1 MSFKSRLKEGARN
14 LLENCAE
21 LRPEETLVI
30 IREDPEL
37 GWYDESITNALF
49 DQVRSMGIEPTLLE
63 VGKPNND
70 KNSAA
75 IKAVDRHDCT
85 IFLARIGDQ
94 SRFESLAPGKKTIMC
109 YVRDA
114 QMLASTYGCANYKAF
129 LHLKQA
135 INDILLRADEIR
147 ITCGYGTDIS
157 GKKFSREKEAPSD
170 VSVRRFPL
178 GVPQPIDASGLS
190 GRVALVNYLTPT
202 GSKIYEPASIE
213 INDVVFAHVES
224 GKIVD
229 FTGKKRDVNNIRNHY
244 KKVSEQF
251 NIQENNVHSFHAGI
265 HPGNT
270 YLTSAADDP
279 DRWANTIFNNPRILH
294 FHTCGNYPPGEICWM
309 VIDQTLAVDDKNL
322 WFEGRLRVKD
332 FEQTRQCM
340 EKWPELSP
348 IFEHPAQAIGLV

>member
-1 MSFKSRLKEGARN
+1 MPINSSVKEGARN

-30 IREDPEL
+30 ISEDPEL
-37 GWYDESITNALF
+37 GWYDENITEALSE
-49 DQVRSMGIEPTLLE
+49 QARSMGIDPTLLE
-63 VGKPNND
+63 VGKPNNE
-70 KNSAA
+70 KHLTA
-75 IKAVDRHDCT
+75 IKAVENHDCT
-85 IFLARIGDQ
+85 IFLARLGDQ
-94 SRFESLAPGKKTIMC
+94 SRFESLIPGKKTIMC
-109 YVRDA
+109 YARDA

-135 INDILLRADEIR
+135 INDILLRAGNIR
-147 ITCGYGTDIS
+147 ITCSWGTDIS
-157 GKKFSREKEAPSD
+157 GKTPSEEKQAPSD

-178 GVPQPIDASGLS
+178 GVPQPTIASNMS
-190 GRVALVNYLTPT
+190 GRVALVNYLTTT
-202 GSKIYEPASIE
+202 GSKFYEPASIE
-213 INDVVFAHVES
+213 INDVVFANVTS

-229 FTGKKRDVNNIRNHY
+229 FTGNRRDVDKIKAHY

-251 NIQENNVHSFHAGI
+251 RIEENSVHSFHAGI

-270 YLTSAADDP
+270 YLANAADDP

-309 VIDQTLAVDDKNL
+309 VIDQTLTVDDKNL
-322 WFEGRLRVKD
+322 WFEGRLCVKD

-340 EKWPELSP
+340 EKWPELVP
-348 IFEHPAQAIGLV
+348 IFESPSQAIGL